1 MNERMDVRYGPY
13 RLVAASYKG
22 DFQAVAYLGRQ
33 ETLRVSGQ
41 SLVEA
46 MADLQVRIE
55 ANRAAMLAARGD
67 GEPSP
72 EEYRTALEGYR
83 RLVSPDA
90 LTMLHQHAS
99 LPDHRSTISELA
111 RSCRLDADA
120 AHKACTQ
127 LARLVGDALTFRPVD
142 KSVSRDRALLSL
154 CTIDPG
160 EHDNQWVLRRGVVAA
175 LNAPLQIQ

>member
-55 ANRAAMLAARGD
+55 ANRAAQLAARGD

-99 LPDHRSTISELA
+99 LPDHRSTISDA
-111 RSCRLDADA
+111 RTVLPPRCRCRAQGLYPARPSGRRCPDIQARRQVRVQGSSIA
-120 AHKACTQ
+120 Q
-127 LARLVGDALTFRPVD
+127 LMY
-142 KSVSRDRALLSL
+142 DRSGR
-154 CTIDPG
+154 T
-160 EHDNQWVLRRGVVAA
+160 
-175 LNAPLQIQ
+175 